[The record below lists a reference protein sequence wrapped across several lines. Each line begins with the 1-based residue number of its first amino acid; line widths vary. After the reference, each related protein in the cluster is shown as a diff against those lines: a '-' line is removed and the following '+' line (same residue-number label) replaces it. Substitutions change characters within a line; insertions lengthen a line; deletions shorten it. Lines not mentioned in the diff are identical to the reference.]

1 MATVTVAHHP
11 DLTPEGALEV
21 LRRQL
26 GCDRYDVH
34 APGGF
39 EKWFNGRP
47 PIVVRKTR
55 WAAVAVWLRQKKDA
69 TSFRFSGMWP
79 PEALVGAV
87 FAVAGIVVTYLTA
100 WITLRS
106 SWKEIEA
113 DITSVIES
121 APEFN

>member
-21 LRRQL
+21 FRSHL
-26 GCDRYDVH
+26 DDTYDVQ

-47 PIVVRKTR
+47 HIIVRKTR
-55 WAAVAVWLRQKKDA
+55 WAAAAVWLRQKKDA

-87 FAVAGIVVTYLTA
+87 FAVPGIVVTYLTA

>member
-21 LRRQL
+21 LRRHL
-26 GCDRYDVH
+26 GDRYDVH

-47 PIVVRKTR
+47 HIVVRKTR

-79 PEALVGAV
+79 PEALLGAV
-87 FAVAGIVVTYLTA
+87 FAVPGIVVTYLTA